1 MFVTEDES
9 FGKWLRHER
18 ERRQISL
25 ESVAER
31 TKINI
36 GLLKGLERDDVSR
49 WPSGLFRRSFIRAY
63 ATAIGLD
70 AEAIVLEFQTR
81 FPDHDEPRKYL
92 FGKPQQPVRS
102 DEHSSQTS
110 SSQLRL
116 SLAEDAQ
123 PILDEMREHFLQRCQ
138 AVVWDLT
145 VVSIIGAILVAFG
158 TAFWLSLATA
168 TIGYYALAVLIFGNT
183 AGATLSARVRR
194 PPSTGAPAATADLGL
209 DPSGSTVVLP
219 PSQSVI

>member
-1 MFVTEDES
+1 FVTEDES

-70 AEAIVLEFQTR
+70 AEAIVLEFQAR

-138 AVVWDLT
+138 
-145 VVSIIGAILVAFG
+145 
-158 TAFWLSLATA
+158 
-168 TIGYYALAVLIFGNT
+168 
-183 AGATLSARVRR
+183 
-194 PPSTGAPAATADLGL
+194 
-209 DPSGSTVVLP
+209 
-219 PSQSVI
+219 